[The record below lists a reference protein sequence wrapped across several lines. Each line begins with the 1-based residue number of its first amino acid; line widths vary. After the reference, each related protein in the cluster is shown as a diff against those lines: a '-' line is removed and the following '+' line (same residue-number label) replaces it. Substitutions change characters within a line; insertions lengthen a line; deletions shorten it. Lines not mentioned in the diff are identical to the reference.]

1 MDVQFSRTE
10 ACLNCH
16 SDEHSLSFKDSP
28 HGQLQLKA
36 DQGELPQQAAVSCAT
51 CHLPTVEKGKDDFFV
66 NHNQN
71 DNLRPN
77 EKMIRSVCMQCH
89 NLEFSIDALADKALI
104 ENNFSH
110 PPTEHI
116 PSIDWALK
124 REKKK

>member
-1 MDVQFSRTE
+1 
-10 ACLNCH
+10 
-16 SDEHSLSFKDSP
+16 
-28 HGQLQLKA
+28 
-36 DQGELPQQAAVSCAT
+36 
-51 CHLPTVEKGKDDFFV
+51 
-66 NHNQN
+66 
-71 DNLRPN
+71 
-77 EKMIRSVCMQCH
+77 MQCH